1 MRYKQIFFSFAF
13 CVFTFAF
20 FQGCAPTYPT
30 QADMM
35 EGIKRLCKNEYKV
48 DVNAKIVG
56 KTIGVYMPIKGLFN
70 LKNMKL
76 SSEAFEKI
84 DGVMLSVSRVA
95 LSGSKDIDFYT
106 VITADEDVPGAE
118 VVITRYVK
126 DLSRF
131 VQEDISRGEFAKRM
145 VLDVRFNPQAIIDKW
160 TGELTV
166 EDIQMPDFIC
176 QQASRRIQDEFT
188 ANKDLAGRF
197 KVAECAGKLNNRV
210 FMFSVDISREGL
222 PMSELIHGKAWHEEV
237 LSLCAK
243 TISHVLWAYS
253 FEDFDKVS
261 ISNKFD
267 NKVLDIAKKDLNSY
281 RKKGVRIE

>member
-1 MRYKQIFFSFAF
+1 MKYKKTFLTFTFCIFIFSFL
-13 CVFTFAF
+13 
-20 FQGCAPTYPT
+20 QGCAPTYPT
-30 QADMM
+30 QADMI
-35 EGIKRLCKNEYKV
+35 EGIKRLCRNEYKI
-48 DVNAKIVG
+48 DVNAKIAG

-70 LKNMKL
+70 LKDMKL
-76 SSEAFEKI
+76 SVEAFEKI

-95 LSGSKDIDFYT
+95 LSGSRDIDFYT
-106 VITADEDVPGAE
+106 VVTADEDVPGAE
-118 VVITRYVK
+118 VVITRYVN
-126 DLSRF
+126 DLNRF
-131 VQEDISRGEFAKRM
+131 VHEDISRGEFAKRM

-160 TGELTV
+160 TGEFTV

-176 QQASRRIQDEFT
+176 RQTSRRIQDEFA

-210 FMFSVDISREGL
+210 FVFNVDISREGL

-237 LSLCAK
+237 LFLCAK

-253 FEDFDKVS
+253 FEGFDKVS
-261 ISNKFD
+261 IANKFD
-267 NKVLDIAKKDLNSY
+267 NKVLDIAKKDISGY